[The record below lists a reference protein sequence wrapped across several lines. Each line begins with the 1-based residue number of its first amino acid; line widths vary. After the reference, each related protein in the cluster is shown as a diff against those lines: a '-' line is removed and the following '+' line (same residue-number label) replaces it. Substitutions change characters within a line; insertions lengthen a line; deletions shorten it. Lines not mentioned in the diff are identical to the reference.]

1 LTDQNNLP
9 RFVTSSGFAEFII
22 LFAEWI
28 MTRIEN
34 KVAIITGSG
43 GGIGGAIALRYA
55 REGAKLAVA
64 DIDAATAKSRAAEI
78 NSMGCDTLAI
88 IADVTDKKSVQRMV
102 QTTLDRWGRIDILV
116 NVAGGADRKPVLDI
130 TESDWDYIVNMNLKS
145 VFLCS
150 QAVLP
155 TMLQQKYGKIVSI
168 SSIYGFTG
176 NAIRSSYAAAKA
188 GVAVFTKSLALEVV
202 NDGINVN
209 AIAPGRVATPKV
221 RGRYSDEQWTEA
233 MAQIPAGRAGT
244 PDEIAGTA
252 LFLVLDESRYITGQ
266 TIHVN
271 GAWLNW

>member
-1 LTDQNNLP
+1 M
-9 RFVTSSGFAEFII
+9 AEIKDKI
-22 LFAEWI
+22 
-28 MTRIEN
+28 
-34 KVAIITGSG
+34 AIITGSG

-55 REGAKLAVA
+55 REGAKLALA
-64 DIDAATAKSRAAEI
+64 DIDARTGESRATEI
-78 NSMGCDTLAI
+78 SSMGCDAFAI
-88 IADVTDKKSVQRMV
+88 VADVTDKKSVEQLV
-102 QTTLDRWGRIDILV
+102 QTTVARWGRIDILV
-116 NVAGGADRKPVLDI
+116 NVAGGADRKPVVEM
-130 TESDWDYIVNMNLKS
+130 TETDWDYIVNMNLKS

-209 AIAPGRVATPKV
+209 AIAPGRVATLKV
-221 RGRYSDEQWTEA
+221 RGRYSDEQWAEA
-233 MAQIPAGRAGT
+233 LEQIPARRAGS
-244 PDEIAGTA
+244 PDEIASTA
-252 LFLVLDESRYITGQ
+252 LFLVLDENRYITGQ

-271 GAWLNW
+271 GAWLNY